1 MTVNRASIVGTG
13 GAGPHI
19 SSLLDHGSA
28 NHRPRRQ
35 SALDLARKPGR
46 RIQTRK
52 SASDLLDDEDIKR
65 QLYSPILA
73 PHLPKRPPTSDG
85 VSDLIDFLRNQTP
98 PPDHFMSK
106 PDHSDGEERGRG
118 WPRWK
123 KGARRSRSLPKR
135 QPPPI
140 RLPDT
145 AVSGTTIGG
154 HRHIAITIPFD
165 ALPMG
170 DVPRS
175 QYPVYQQE
183 AAKPNGL
190 NQNPVRAYVN
200 ERGVVTVLR
209 TVKEDRETSN
219 SSNCSEIP
227 AQKQPPITILP
238 RTPSYGNSRQNTKV
252 NYLSVPPSRGS
263 INSSIQ
269 ETPQRLQGT
278 SRGYPARA
286 SSMNNRST
294 PQQQH
299 VSIEGVLSKGSA
311 TITSNDIKT
320 AILQSTRP
328 ASRSKAAPE
337 SRVSRLLASPIDL
350 DSKPLPS
357 LPSKEEQ
364 EKAEYGEEKEAERRI
379 SASSQEET
387 ALDHSLSTKS
397 RRDRVRDRKRRDIEA
412 HLNTKKLPQEESR
425 RLQTPVHDSEPQLSR
440 EPEVVNSQENTASF
454 PTFTPIQVVCSLEP
468 TPSPSETVPTAP
480 PRMSFRPEP
489 RTPTRQIISLED
501 DLNDA
506 SNSQKPLANSH
517 LDSSNEPAPP
527 LSPKGSPI
535 RRHSALDRTSLSRRR
550 EWRASRETERQ
561 NREARATMQAR
572 ARKLA
577 MEVGAKEETPA
588 LDKEIMRLYE
598 AYREH
603 RFRDMER
610 RLRRLERNGDVWLRA
625 LVPVLDSLNQSVVT
639 SNRDESEG
647 RGWASDGEESAAHA
661 IKKEAQRRTSAPIR
675 RSNSAQSYRNAREQG
690 LVQKLEEVL
699 EDDMESRCCSSRGSD
714 EVSGLDIIEPLMR
727 ELAGAAKV
735 RRMRSQELLHAY

>member
-13 GAGPHI
+13 SAGPHI
-19 SSLLDHGSA
+19 ASLLDHGSA

-65 QLYSPILA
+65 QLYNPILA
-73 PHLPKRPPTSDG
+73 PHLQKRPPTSDG

-98 PPDHFMSK
+98 PPDHFMSM
-106 PDHSDGEERGRG
+106 PDHPDGEERGRS
-118 WPRWK
+118 WARWK
-123 KGARRSRSLPKR
+123 KGARRN
-135 QPPPI
+135 
-140 RLPDT
+140 T

-154 HRHIAITIPFD
+154 HRHIAITIPLD
-165 ALPMG
+165 AVPMG

-175 QYPVYQQE
+175 QYPVYQKE

-219 SSNCSEIP
+219 SSNCSEVP
-227 AQKQPPITILP
+227 AQKQSPITILP
-238 RTPSYGNSRQNTKV
+238 RTPSYGNSRQNTKG
-252 NYLSVPPSRGS
+252 YLSVPPSRGS
-263 INSSIQ
+263 VNGSIQ

-286 SSMNNRST
+286 SSINNR
-294 PQQQH
+294 PIPPPQH

-311 TITSNDIKT
+311 TVTSTDIKT
-320 AILQSTRP
+320 ALQNTRP
-328 ASRSKAAPE
+328 VSRSKAAPE
-337 SRVSRLLASPIDL
+337 SRVSRLLGSPIDL

-357 LPSKEEQ
+357 LPPKEEQ
-364 EKAEYGEEKEAERRI
+364 EKEAEPRM

-387 ALDHSLSTKS
+387 ALHRSHSTKS

-412 HLNTKKLPQEESR
+412 HLNTKTLPQDESR
-425 RLQTPVHDSEPQLSR
+425 RLQTPVHDSEPQISR
-440 EPEVVNSQENTASF
+440 EPEVVNSQESAASF
-454 PTFTPIQVVCSLEP
+454 PTFIPIQVVCSLEP
-468 TPSPSETVPTAP
+468 TPAPDETVPAAP
-480 PRMSFRPEP
+480 PRMSLRPEP
-489 RTPTRQIISLED
+489 KTPTRQIINLED

-506 SNSQKPLANSH
+506 SISQKPLAEGH
-517 LDSSNEPAPP
+517 LNSSNDPTPP
-527 LSPKGSPI
+527 LSAKGSPV

-577 MEVGAKEETPA
+577 MEVGDRAKEETPA

-639 SNRDESEG
+639 SNREEPEA

-661 IKKEAQRRTSAPIR
+661 IKKEAQRRASASIR

-735 RRMRSQELLHAY
+735 RRMRSHELLHAY

>member
-1 MTVNRASIVGTG
+1 MTANRASIVGTG
-13 GAGPHI
+13 GAGSHL
-19 SSLLDHGSA
+19 SALLDHGSA

-52 SASDLLDDEDIKR
+52 SASDLLDAQEDFQR
-65 QLYSPILA
+65 QLDSPVLA
-73 PHLPKRPPTSDG
+73 PHMQKHTATSDG

-98 PPDHFMSK
+98 PPDHFMSM
-106 PDHSDGEERGRG
+106 PDHADGEERGRS

-123 KGARRSRSLPKR
+123 KGVRRSRSLPKR
-135 QPPPI
+135 RPPPI

-170 DVPRS
+170 DIPRS
-175 QYPVYQQE
+175 QYPVYQKDA

-219 SSNCSEIP
+219 SSNGSEAP
-227 AQKQPPITILP
+227 VQKQPPITILP
-238 RTPSYGNSRQNTKV
+238 RTPSYGASRPNTKGH
-252 NYLSVPPSRGS
+252 LSVPPSRGS

-269 ETPQRLQGT
+269 ETPQRLQGA

-286 SSMNNRST
+286 SSVNNRPI

-299 VSIEGVLSKGSA
+299 VSIEGVLSKGNA
-311 TITSNDIKT
+311 TITSSDIRT
-320 AILQSTRP
+320 ATLQSIRP
-328 ASRSKAAPE
+328 TSRSKVAPE
-337 SRVSRLLASPIDL
+337 SRVSRLIGSQIDL

-364 EKAEYGEEKEAERRI
+364 ERAEYVEGKETEPPT
-379 SASSQEET
+379 SSQVET
-387 ALDHSLSTKS
+387 ALQHSLSTKS

-412 HLNTKKLPQEESR
+412 HLNTKSLPQEEHR
-425 RLQTPVHDSEPQLSR
+425 RLQTPVYDSEPRTS
-440 EPEVVNSQENTASF
+440 EESEVVNNQEHIASL
-454 PTFTPIQVVCSLEP
+454 PTFIPIQVVCSLEP
-468 TPSPSETVPTAP
+468 TPSPSETAPP
-480 PRMSFRPEP
+480 PRMTLRPEP
-489 RTPTRQIISLED
+489 KTPTRQIISIED
-501 DLNDA
+501 ELNDA
-506 SNSQKPLANSH
+506 SVSQEPLAKSL
-517 LDSSNEPAPP
+517 LDSSNDPTPP
-527 LSPKGSPI
+527 LSAKGSPV
-535 RRHSALDRTSLSRRR
+535 RRNSALDRTSLSRRR

-577 MEVGAKEETPA
+577 MEAGDRAKEEIPV

-639 SNRDESEG
+639 SNRDESDA
-647 RGWASDGEESAAHA
+647 RGWASDGEESAAYA
-661 IKKEAQRRTSAPIR
+661 IKKEAQRRASASVR
-675 RSNSAQSYRNAREQG
+675 RPSSAHSYRNAREQG

-735 RRMRSQELLHAY
+735 RQMRSKELLHAC

>member
-13 GAGPHI
+13 SAGPHI
-19 SSLLDHGSA
+19 ASLLDHGSA

-65 QLYSPILA
+65 QLYNPILA
-73 PHLPKRPPTSDG
+73 PHLQKRPPTSDG

-98 PPDHFMSK
+98 PPDHFMSM
-106 PDHSDGEERGRG
+106 PDHPDGEERGRS
-118 WPRWK
+118 WARWK

-154 HRHIAITIPFD
+154 HRHIAITIPLD
-165 ALPMG
+165 AVPMG

-175 QYPVYQQE
+175 QYPVYQKE

-219 SSNCSEIP
+219 SSNCSEAP
-227 AQKQPPITILP
+227 AQKQSPITILP
-238 RTPSYGNSRQNTKV
+238 RTPSYGNSRPNTKG
-252 NYLSVPPSRGS
+252 YLSVPPSRGS
-263 INSSIQ
+263 INGSIQ

-286 SSMNNRST
+286 SSINNR
-294 PQQQH
+294 PIPPQQH

-311 TITSNDIKT
+311 TVTSSDIKT
-320 AILQSTRP
+320 ALQNTRP
-328 ASRSKAAPE
+328 VSRSKAAPE
-337 SRVSRLLASPIDL
+337 SRVSRLLGSPIDL

-364 EKAEYGEEKEAERRI
+364 EKEAEPRM

-387 ALDHSLSTKS
+387 ALHRSHSTKS

-412 HLNTKKLPQEESR
+412 HLNTKTLPQEESR
-425 RLQTPVHDSEPQLSR
+425 RLQTPIHDSEPQISR
-440 EPEVVNSQENTASF
+440 EPEVANSQESAASF
-454 PTFTPIQVVCSLEP
+454 PTFIPIQVVCSLEP
-468 TPSPSETVPTAP
+468 TPAPDETVPAAP
-480 PRMSFRPEP
+480 PRMSLRPEP
-489 RTPTRQIISLED
+489 KTPTRQIISLED

-506 SNSQKPLANSH
+506 SISQKPLAESH
-517 LDSSNEPAPP
+517 LNSSNDPTPP
-527 LSPKGSPI
+527 LSAKGSPV

-577 MEVGAKEETPA
+577 MEVGDRAKEETPA

-639 SNRDESEG
+639 SNRKEPEA

-661 IKKEAQRRTSAPIR
+661 IKKEAQRRASASIR

-735 RRMRSQELLHAY
+735 RRMRSHELLHAY